1 MTVHERLSRI
11 FQLQF
16 GVVVSPGGDMVA
28 ADHGDW
34 DSLAHINLIL
44 AVEQEFRVALSP
56 EEAGGVMSFR
66 AMAALVESKMGDAV
80 G

>member
-1 MTVHERLSRI
+1 MTVHDRLARI

-16 GVVVSPGGDMVA
+16 GVLVPPDGDMGA
-28 ADHGDW
+28 ETDGGW

-44 AVEQEFRVALSP
+44 AVEQEFGVVLSP
-56 EEAGGVMSFR
+56 EEAGKASSFR
-66 AMAALVESKMGDAV
+66 AMRTLIESRTHGRP